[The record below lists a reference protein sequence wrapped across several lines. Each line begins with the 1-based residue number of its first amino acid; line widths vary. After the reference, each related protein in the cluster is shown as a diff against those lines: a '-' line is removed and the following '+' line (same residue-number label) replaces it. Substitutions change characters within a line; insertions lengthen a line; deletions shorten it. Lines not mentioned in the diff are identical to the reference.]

1 MTRILTAEDD
11 KYLQRVICLWLERHG
26 YSVRRAGDGKTALRI
41 HNDWHPDILITDVN
55 MPEMD
60 GVTLARTI
68 LGDRRSRTGIIIL
81 SCRVDMVGIGCELGD
96 ERVIHH
102 AKPFS
107 PSRLIEEVEM
117 LSRKL
122 KALSKRRESE
132 TVTTH
137 WSES

>member
-122 KALSKRRESE
+122 KALSKRCESE

>member
-1 MTRILTAEDD
+1 M
-11 KYLQRVICLWLERHG
+11 
-26 YSVRRAGDGKTALRI
+26 RRAGDGKTALRI
-41 HNDWHPDILITDVN
+41 HDDWHPNILITDVN

-68 LGDRRSRTGIIIL
+68 LADRRSRTGIIIL
-81 SCRVDMVGIGCELGD
+81 SCRVDMVGIGYELGD

-107 PSRLIEEVEM
+107 PSRLIEEVET

-122 KALSKRRESE
+122 TALSRQRESE
-132 TVTTH
+132 TLSAH